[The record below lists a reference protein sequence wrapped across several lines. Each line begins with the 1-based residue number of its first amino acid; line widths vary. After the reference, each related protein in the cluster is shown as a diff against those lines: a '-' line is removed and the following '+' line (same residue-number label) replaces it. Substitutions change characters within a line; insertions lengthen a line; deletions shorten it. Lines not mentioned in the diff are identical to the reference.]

1 MNEQSLRSPYFS
13 YTYAKLR
20 LRIKGIHMTRFAIA
34 ARSLA
39 CLGLVASLGAPA
51 ALAQPEP
58 YGKYKNWV
66 VFVDNSGGEKLCYA
80 ATAARDKA
88 PASADHG
95 DVWFYVTNW
104 KSGRARN
111 QPSLK
116 VGYELRTDRAPRASI
131 GRSSWSMFS
140 AKNEAF
146 AEDSDDAAMVR
157 ALRAG
162 SELRITAVSA
172 RNTNVSYHFSLS
184 GSSAAIKKAAS
195 LCQ

>member
-1 MNEQSLRSPYFS
+1 M
-13 YTYAKLR
+13 KL
-20 LRIKGIHMTRFAIA
+20 FANT
-34 ARSLA
+34 ARTLA
-39 CLGLVASLGAPA
+39 CIGLVATLSAPT
-51 ALAQPEP
+51 ALAQPEAI
-58 YGKYKNWV
+58 GKYKNWV
-66 VFVDNSGGEKLCYA
+66 VFVDDSSGEKLCYA
-80 ATAARDKA
+80 ATEAKDKA
-88 PASADHG
+88 PVAAEHG

-116 VGYELRTDRAPRASI
+116 VGYELRSDRAPRASI
-131 GRSSWSMFS
+131 GRSGWSMFS

-162 SELRITAVSA
+162 SELRVTAVSA

-184 GSSAAIKKAAS
+184 GSSAAIKKAAA
-195 LCQ
+195 LCR